1 MLLVVEK
8 QGVTQVYRNTDAKQ
22 YQGVIDSVLDRP
34 VYRAAIISRSAV
46 LRSFL
51 LYQVSNITFAVTAPR
66 HKTITTL
73 LRDLLG
79 STLRDFGDADADDSD
94 AVAIASAITSR
105 PVITCA
111 TQNRV

>member
-22 YQGVIDSVLDRP
+22 YQGVIDSFLDRQA
-34 VYRAAIISRSAV
+34 YRAAIISRSAV
-46 LRSFL
+46 RSFL

-79 STLRDFGDADADDSD
+79 STL
-94 AVAIASAITSR
+94 
-105 PVITCA
+105 P
-111 TQNRV
+111 

>member
-46 LRSFL
+46 RSFL

-79 STLRDFGDADADDSD
+79 STL
-94 AVAIASAITSR
+94 
-105 PVITCA
+105 P
-111 TQNRV
+111 